1 MAEAAV
7 ASPPS
12 AAGRFFCHKCTQ
24 EINHVVLPEYVCPRC
39 QSGFIEELR
48 HQTSRSSDLFED
60 DASNAD
66 QANFEFLGF
75 LDSPGHDSGSQ
86 SSGPQGQGG
95 HSRVAFRTASYDRNN
110 VVPPWEGIVQQIMTN
125 LTGGAGIAGNPG
137 FPVFLNLHANLGD
150 YAWGRGGFD
159 AIITQLLNQLDC
171 TGPPPLTKEKINQ
184 IPTTKITQEQVDKVL
199 QCTVCM
205 EDFLYDET
213 VSKLPC
219 SHHFHHECIV
229 PWLELHGT
237 CPICRKLL
245 SEFIGDETS
254 SNKPSTTSTSST
266 DRSSEMGTTSVS
278 SSSSSSSTSHPSSS
292 SIYDFVDDLE

>member
-39 QSGFIEELR
+39 QCGFIEELR
-48 HQTSRSSDLFED
+48 HQSSRPSDLFDD
-60 DASNAD
+60 DASNVN
-66 QANFEFLGF
+66 QANLEFLGF
-75 LDSPGHDSGSQ
+75 LDSPGQESGSQ
-86 SSGPQGQGG
+86 SSGPQGHGG
-95 HSRVAFRTASYDRNN
+95 QSRMTFRHAAYDRNM
-110 VVPPWEGIVQQIMTN
+110 PPWEGIVQQIMTN
-125 LTGGAGIAGNPG
+125 LTGGTGVHGTSG
-137 FPVFLNLHANLGD
+137 FPIFLNLHANLGD

-171 TGPPPLTKEKINQ
+171 TGPPPLTKEKINK
-184 IPTTKITQEQVDKVL
+184 IPNTRITQEQVDKVL

-205 EDFLYDET
+205 EDFLYNET

-219 SHHFHHECIV
+219 LHHFHYACIV

-245 SEFIGDETS
+245 SDDIGDESS
-254 SNKPSTTSTSST
+254 SNNPSTTSISSSSS

-292 SIYDFVDDLE
+292 VYDFVDEFD